1 MSGTHEVKYL
11 RIDGA
16 EVNSET
22 EFEGELPEEAE
33 VINLLKNEIQ

>member
-11 RIDGA
+11 RIDSA
-16 EVNSET
+16 EVSSEA